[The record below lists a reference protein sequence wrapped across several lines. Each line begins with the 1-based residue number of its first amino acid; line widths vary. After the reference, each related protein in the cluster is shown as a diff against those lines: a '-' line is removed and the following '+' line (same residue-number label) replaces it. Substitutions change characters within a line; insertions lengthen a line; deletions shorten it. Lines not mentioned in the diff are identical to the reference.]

1 LVIIKKIN
9 IGILLLK
16 TLKADKILIST
27 ILILLVFSL
36 SHGFAQP
43 KGAYESD
50 SFKITN
56 MSAIYK
62 GNYLGDTFDIVGMI
76 ENSGN
81 KSFNELN
88 LIATLYDKN
97 NSLID
102 VERTVPL
109 LDIKQ
114 QGDISP
120 FKFVIRSNAS
130 LFDHYVIQIAGR

>member
-1 LVIIKKIN
+1 
-9 IGILLLK
+9 
-16 TLKADKILIST
+16 
-27 ILILLVFSL
+27 
-36 SHGFAQP
+36 
-43 KGAYESD
+43 
-50 SFKITN
+50 

-109 LDIKQ
+109 LDIIQ

>member
-1 LVIIKKIN
+1 M
-9 IGILLLK
+9 K
-16 TLKADKILIST
+16 TDKIMIST
-27 ILILLVFSL
+27 VLILLVFSL
-36 SHGFAQP
+36 SRGFAEP

-130 LFDHYVIQIAGR
+130 LFDHYVVQIAGR